1 MVRRLPPLNSLR
13 AFEAVARHQSVSAAS
28 HELCVTH
35 SAVSRHVTKLE
46 QYLGTTLFARNRQR
60 LVLTAQGEAY
70 AARLTCFFDQIQE
83 ATAENFQSATQ
94 RQTLRI
100 GVYPTFAN
108 RVLIPRLAQ
117 FKEKFPDIPFQIETS
132 HSPLD
137 PTSPDID
144 IAVWLGTG
152 DWPELIAERLFHEE
166 LLPVGSPTLL
176 CGRQLH
182 AARDL
187 EPFTLLHAAQRPNDW
202 EHWLRSAGIDSVDA
216 HRGMRFDHSGM
227 VYQPALTGLG
237 VAMAQTVHVRDDLVQ
252 ERLVPFSDLPVR
264 TERSY
269 YLVYAPS
276 RSGQEK
282 ITAFAHWL
290 KSELLAA

>member
-13 AFEAVARHQSVSAAS
+13 AFEAVARHHSLSGAS
-28 HELCVTH
+28 HELCVTR
-35 SAVSRHVTKLE
+35 SAVGRHVAKLE
-46 QYLGTTLFARNRQR
+46 QFLGTKLFARNRQR

-83 ATAENFQSATQ
+83 ATTENFDAMSD
-94 RQTLRI
+94 RHTLRI

-108 RVLIPRLAQ
+108 RVLIPKLAQ

-144 IAVWLGTG
+144 VAVWLGTG
-152 DWPELIAERLFHEE
+152 DWPDLISERLFHEE

-176 CGRQLH
+176 CGRTLH

-202 EHWLRSAGIDSVDA
+202 EQWLRCAGIDSVDA
-216 HRGMRFDHSGM
+216 HRSMRFDHSGM
-227 VYQPALTGLG
+227 VYQAALTGLG
-237 VAMAQTVHVRDDLVQ
+237 VAMAQTIHVRDDLEQ
-252 ERLVPFSDLPVR
+252 ERLVPFSDLPVQ

-269 YLVYAPS
+269 FVVYAPAKS
-276 RSGQEK
+276 MQRK
-282 ITAFAHWL
+282 VTAFAQWM
-290 KSELLAA
+290 KSELAPQ